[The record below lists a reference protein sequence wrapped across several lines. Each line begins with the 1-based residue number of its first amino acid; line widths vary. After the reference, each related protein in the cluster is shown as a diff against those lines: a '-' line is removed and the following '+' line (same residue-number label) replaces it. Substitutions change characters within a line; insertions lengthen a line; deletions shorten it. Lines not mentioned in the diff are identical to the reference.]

1 MEKKLIAG
9 VSLGLG
15 GIEAVLTDAD
25 FTVLEELSRPLN
37 PKLGKESIASKVE
50 KAARSL
56 ARFHQVRAVGVA
68 VPATFA
74 PDGLPAG
81 RQGKKIATSTIHE
94 LEGANLYQLLA
105 KKIEVPIFILR
116 RNFCAL
122 LAEQAF
128 GAAKSAKNAV
138 LVEIGLD
145 VGCSFLVGGKIYRGA
160 NNAAGQI
167 AEVIV
172 DITREKRNNDGE
184 FGELISGTGIEA
196 IAGKSVYQILKDSP
210 REGVV
215 TKQILR
221 DLKES
226 LLTGLYN
233 VKLLFD
239 PEMFIISG
247 DIVENF
253 NLFRSSFADLG
264 VRVLKSEL
272 GKSAAALG
280 AAIAAYNQAK

>member
-25 FTVLEELSRPLN
+25 FVVLEELSRPFT
-37 PKLGKESIASKVE
+37 PKLGKESIASKIE
-50 KAARSL
+50 KTARSL
-56 ARFHQVRAVGVA
+56 SRFHQVRAVGVA
-68 VPATFA
+68 IPATLA
-74 PDGLPAG
+74 PE
-81 RQGKKIATSTIHE
+81 GKKIATSTIHE

-272 GKSAAALG
+272 GKSAPALG